1 MAAGYMI
8 YRGAASHKWCVVE
21 LPDDWSREEALP
33 PKGFA
38 DAWFDTLEDARTE
51 LTRRLD
57 GLPPTQ
63 QP

>member
-1 MAAGYMI
+1 MATGYAI

-33 PKGFA
+33 LKGFA
-38 DAWFDTLEDARTE
+38 DAWFDTLKDARTE

-63 QP
+63 P

>member
-1 MAAGYMI
+1 MAAGYAI

-38 DAWFDTLEDARTE
+38 DAWFDTLGDARME

-57 GLPPTQ
+57 GLPPTR
-63 QP
+63 P